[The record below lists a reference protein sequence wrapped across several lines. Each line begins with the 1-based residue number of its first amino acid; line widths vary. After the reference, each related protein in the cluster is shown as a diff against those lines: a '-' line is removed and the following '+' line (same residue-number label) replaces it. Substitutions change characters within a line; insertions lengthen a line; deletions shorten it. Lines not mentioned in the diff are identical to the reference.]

1 MNENKR
7 ETCLRHGYSAKL
19 VGFYYV
25 SYFFFFMLIMLP
37 LSLSFG
43 SLVQILAKL
52 LNPSL
57 VATSD
62 LGWGFSLLC
71 VCVNG
76 TSRHALLCVSSSE
89 SYNRPI
95 QLV

>member
-1 MNENKR
+1 MK
-7 ETCLRHGYSAKL
+7 TSGKPVYVMAITPSWSAFIMFL
-19 VGFYYV
+19 I
-25 SYFFFFMLIMLP
+25 SSLFMLVMLP
-37 LSLSFG
+37 LSLSFC

-76 TSRHALLCVSSSE
+76 TSRDALLCVSSSE
-89 SYNRPI
+89 SYNRAI

>member
-1 MNENKR
+1 MK
-7 ETCLRHGYSAKL
+7 TSGKPVYVMAITPSSSAFIMFL
-19 VGFYYV
+19 I
-25 SYFFFFMLIMLP
+25 SSFFMLVMLP

-62 LGWGFSLLC
+62 LGGGFSLLC

-76 TSRHALLCVSSSE
+76 TSRDVLLCVSSSE
-89 SYNRPI
+89 SYNRAI

>member
-1 MNENKR
+1 MK
-7 ETCLRHGYSAKL
+7 TSGKP
-19 VGFYYV
+19 VYV
-25 SYFFFFMLIMLP
+25 MAWLAFIIFLISSFIFMLVMLP

-43 SLVQILAKL
+43 SLVQILAKF

-57 VATSD
+57 VAMSD

-76 TSRHALLCVSSSE
+76 TSRGA
-89 SYNRPI
+89 
-95 QLV
+95 